1 MEKKLTG
8 HFTKKR
14 KTNQPQFRDEKVI
27 KRKGDKLCIKWKRF
41 DNSFNN

>member
-1 MEKKLTG
+1 M
-8 HFTKKR
+8 KKR

-27 KRKGDKLCIKWKRF
+27 KRTGDKLCIKWKRF